1 MLLAQIYEKQEK
13 YESALDEYERA
24 YDINPTNKNIYLKIG
39 KLYGNVGREDEA
51 IQIFNDLL
59 ENMKWEQGYQN

>member
-1 MLLAQIYEKQEK
+1 MRNKKK

-51 IQIFNDLL
+51 IQIFNDLF
-59 ENMKWEQGYQN
+59 